1 MAFGQSS
8 GPPATAQQL
17 AQLTEL
23 LARAGYESLRE
34 ARHPFGLT
42 QRQAGAKFT
51 RDEAAELIERLTA
64 AEDVRAA
71 AAPAAP
77 ADAPAPRA
85 RPASKAAPAPPPS
98 TRTAPVDALD
108 ASLRKLPDERLAR
121 ELTRRGWTCTPP
133 P

>member
-1 MAFGQSS
+1 MAFGQTS

-17 AQLTEL
+17 TLLTEL
-23 LARAGYESLRE
+23 LARAGYEGLRE

-42 QRQAGAKFT
+42 QRQAGGKFT
-51 RDEAAELIERLTA
+51 RDEATELIERLTA

-71 AAPAAP
+71 AAPTP
-77 ADAPAPRA
+77 DTPPA
-85 RPASKAAPAPPPS
+85 RPAAKRSPAPPPS
-98 TRTAPVDALD
+98 TRTAPADALD